1 MRTGEAASEN
11 EGSLAPRKALGKM
24 SEEEELVQMSFRLSK
39 PRWKKLRALGI
50 DQRASVQSIIIS
62 ALEAEFARR
71 GLTF

>member
-1 MRTGEAASEN
+1 MRAGEASEN
-11 EGSLAPRKALGKM
+11 EGSLPPRKALGKI
-24 SEEEELVQMSFRLSK
+24 SAEELVQMSFRLSK

-50 DQRASVQSIIIS
+50 DERASVQSIIIS

>member
-1 MRTGEAASEN
+1 MRTGEASEN
-11 EGSLAPRKALGKM
+11 KGSRTLRKTLGTT
-24 SEEEELVQMSFRLSK
+24 SEELVQMSFRLSK

-50 DQRASVQSIIIS
+50 DERASVQSIIVS

>member
-1 MRTGEAASEN
+1 MRTGEASAN
-11 EGSLAPRKALGKM
+11 EGSRAPRKTLVTT
-24 SEEEELVQMSFRLSK
+24 SDELVQMSFRLSK

-50 DQRASVQSIIIS
+50 DERASVQSIIIS

>member
-1 MRTGEAASEN
+1 MRTGEASEN
-11 EGSLAPRKALGKM
+11 EDSLAPRKALGKM

>member
-1 MRTGEAASEN
+1 MRAPEAHEAASTR
-11 EGSLAPRKALGKM
+11 SASKA
-24 SEEEELVQMSFRLSK
+24 SPATPSDELVQMSFRLSK

-50 DQRASVQSIIIS
+50 DERASVQSIIVT